1 MKQTADDGRV
11 AVDFFRGKQGKL
23 WLTLLILS
31 PVFAVAFAVF
41 AFLYADDGLIV
52 ILGCCA
58 FAAVC
63 AIIFIVCLVTA
74 KTRTSRWVADGE
86 GVAYF
91 CLGRK
96 VLGLKWE
103 EIREAGFLYLGGEMR
118 TSRLRLYWSAQ
129 ELRGKLKSGKF
140 EGKEAGLDA
149 NRRGASMI
157 VYTVPA
163 IYGDEGGVTYPQDDP
178 LIVFTRAHCKKALR
192 HEELLSQ
199 TKS

>member
-103 EIREAGFLYLGGEMR
+103 EIREAAGTKAAAPKPHPAAPAAEEPPRRSPQEDAMLLFEDGED
-118 TSRLRLYWSAQ
+118 
-129 ELRGKLKSGKF
+129 
-140 EGKEAGLDA
+140 AG
-149 NRRGASMI
+149 
-157 VYTVPA
+157 
-163 IYGDEGGVTYPQDDP
+163 
-178 LIVFTRAHCKKALR
+178 
-192 HEELLSQ
+192 
-199 TKS
+199 